1 MKPIKRLWA
10 VFVLIA
16 LLGAIFSGCRRTSK
30 PLEVALVLKTTVDT
44 AEFWGQVMDGVE
56 NAAEKY
62 GVTLHVD
69 GASAETEID
78 EQIAVMEDTIAMDPD
93 VIILVASDYDRLIP
107 VTEKAVAAGIP
118 VITMDSDVNTDA
130 RACYV
135 ASDNLEIG
143 HSLGT
148 ELVNTVQEGQVAILS
163 HSTTASSG
171 IDRAQGARKVM
182 EENGIEVV
190 GVYDCGND
198 MQKAS
203 EITETLLK
211 EFPNLA
217 GFVCTNEVCNLAAA
231 GQLVKEGLS
240 GEIAVIGCDNSQQQI
255 QYLEQNVIQ
264 SIVIQRPFNMGYVA
278 VEQAVK
284 VARGEEVPDFTAISC
299 VSITRDNMYN
309 SENQKLLFPF

>member
-1 MKPIKRLWA
+1 MKPTKRLLA
-10 VFVLIA
+10 VLLLMG
-16 LLGAIFSGCRRTSK
+16 LLGTVSSGCRRTSK

-56 NAAEKY
+56 SAAEKY

-69 GASAETEID
+69 GASAETEIE
-78 EQIAVMEDTIAMDPD
+78 EQIAVMEDTIATAPD
-93 VIILVASDYDRLIP
+93 VIILVASDYDRLVP
-107 VTEKAVAAGIP
+107 ATEQAVAAGIP
-118 VITMDSDVNTDA
+118 VVTMDSDVNTDA
-130 RACYV
+130 RTCYV

-143 HSLGT
+143 HNLGT
-148 ELVNTVQEGQVAILS
+148 ELVNTIQEGQVAILS

-171 IDRAQGARKVM
+171 IDRARGAMGVM
-182 EENGIEVV
+182 EESGIEVV

-198 MQKAS
+198 MQKAGQ
-203 EITETLLK
+203 ITESLLK
-211 EFPNLA
+211 EFPDLA

-231 GQLVKEGLS
+231 GQLVKEGRS

-284 VARGEEVPDFTAISC
+284 VANGEDVPEFTAISC
-299 VSITRDNMYN
+299 VSITQDNMYN